1 VEVQL
6 LARIYK
12 PSKNAM
18 QSGVANTA
26 QWHLDFE
33 AEAARRIDPLM
44 GWTSGSDMDASELRL
59 VFDTKEE
66 AVAYAQRKGIP
77 FQVFE
82 PAPARPVAKAYSDNF
97 AFKRRTPW
105 TH

>member
-1 VEVQL
+1 V

-18 QSGVANTA
+18 QSGVANTSV
-26 QWHLDFE
+26 WYLDFE
-33 AEAARRIDPLM
+33 AEAARRVDPLM
-44 GWTSGSDMDASELRL
+44 GWISGSDMDANQLRL
-59 VFDTKEE
+59 EFETKEA
-66 AVAYAQRKGIP
+66 AVAYAERKGIP

-82 PAPARPVAKAYSDNF
+82 PAPSRAVPKAYSDNF